1 MSGAGGSAAHP
12 SYRTAVQR
20 LDEHGIGHRTVVLQ
34 DSSLLL
40 ISQRGARLYGPF
52 RSETDASENWMPEA
66 FRSAEAFAALITSQ
80 HWNIGGER
88 VWIGPEIQYMIPVR
102 SDYWGSYDLP
112 AAMDPGEHSWEA
124 GDGGDTLTR
133 RNTLQG
139 YNLGSGQ
146 VDLDVRISVTPAAH
160 PLRFTRAYGEGVS
173 DVRFAGY
180 TQRVELTWAGGA
192 PLLSESWNLAQVRP
206 GGQALIS
213 ANPLVEVTDY
223 YEPSADFVDVTPGAV
238 RARITGD
245 RRYKIGVKAPHVSGR
260 VGYFRDGAGDESS
273 LLVRNFAN
281 DPSSVYAEEP
291 DFSEGV
297 LGDSIHLYNDD
308 GALGGFG
315 ELEARGR
322 TIGGAT
328 GRRSVADEFTSWWF
342 FGTPA
347 ELEPIALQLLGVSL
361 ETANLDP

>member
-1 MSGAGGSAAHP
+1 MSDAGASAAPP
-12 SYRTAVQR
+12 SYRTVIQR
-20 LDEHGIGHRTVVLQ
+20 LDEHDISHRTVVLG

-52 RSETDASENWMPEA
+52 RSETDTSENWMPEA
-66 FRSAEAFAALITSQ
+66 FSSAEAFAALITSQ
-80 HWNIGGER
+80 HWNVGGER

-124 GDGGDTLTR
+124 GDSDYVLTR

-160 PLRFTRAYGEGVS
+160 PLRFTSAYIQGLR

-180 TQRVELTWAGGA
+180 TQRVELTCAGGA

-213 ANPLVEVTDY
+213 ATPLVEVTDY

-245 RRYKIGVKAPHVSGR
+245 RRYKIGVKAPHAYGR
-260 VGYFRDGAGDESS
+260 VGYFRDGAGGRAS

-322 TIGGAT
+322 TIGGET

-342 FGTPA
+342 FGAPE
-347 ELEPIALQLLGVSL
+347 ELDRVSEQLLGVGL
-361 ETANLDP
+361 GVTN